1 MVNTKTS
8 PSFYFVNNQHYYM
21 THQELIV
28 KIVEDYIAGKIKHED
43 FIGFVLGAQWAFK
56 LLNNEK

>member
-1 MVNTKTS
+1 
-8 PSFYFVNNQHYYM
+8 M